1 MKKLLVILTLI
12 VTLALSIQSQEVKKD
27 TRSQL
32 EKEASNDLDNI
43 KKISIL
49 DLIEALEVSGI
60 GIHKFKLG
68 EFDKKY
74 YFSLILEEYVDN
86 KLILTDTLIAVNNQY
101 HYYEGNKGDKYYL
114 DYIDQIKIF
123 TKDEEDM
130 SRIYL
135 KTYGWTT
142 KKEIKFKKT
151 EAKQFYIWRRYSST
165 NWVLDKK
172 VPLLVCASSW
182 KDGNGRQR
190 FCGVVDLSI
199 DKKRTEELLSQS
211 PHYFV
216 ISYKVSEL

>member
-12 VTLALSIQSQEVKKD
+12 VISIVNIQSQEVKKD
-27 TRSQL
+27 TRDQL
-32 EKEASNDLDNI
+32 EKEASYNLDKI
-43 KKISIL
+43 KKINNL
-49 DLIEALEVSGI
+49 DLIEALEIAGI
-60 GIHKFKLG
+60 GIHKFKFG

-74 YFSLILEEYVDN
+74 SFFLLLEEYVDN
-86 KLILTDTLIAVNNQY
+86 KLILTDTLIADNNQY
-101 HYYEGNKGDKYYL
+101 HYYEGNDGDKYYL

-135 KTYGWTT
+135 KTYGRTT
-142 KKEIKFKKT
+142 KKEIKFNKT
-151 EAKQFYIWRRYSST
+151 EGKQFYIWCRYSST
-165 NWVLDKK
+165 NWVLDQK

-182 KDGNGRQR
+182 KDDNGRQR
-190 FCGVVDLSI
+190 FCGVVDLSM

-216 ISYKVSEL
+216 ISYKVTEL